1 MGLLSS
7 DQVLYN
13 GGYTDNVVL
22 EYSKN
27 PKTFK
32 SDFASA
38 MIKMADIEPLVGS
51 AGIKRKICSAIN

>member
-1 MGLLSS
+1 MGLLPS
-7 DQVLYN
+7 DQDLYN

-27 PKTFK
+27 PTTFK

-38 MIKMADIEPLVGS
+38 MIKMVDIEPLVGS
-51 AGIKRKICSAIN
+51 AGIERKICSAIN